1 MLLDT
6 IAVLLAKSEISE
18 PLLRIAATPQV
29 SSALLASTPIASQDA
44 VPLAFWCRL
53 VTTGAVDD
61 VLSLA
66 ERVINGIDPG
76 EPDE

>member
-1 MLLDT
+1 LLDSF
-6 IAVLLAKSEISE
+6 AVLLAEPDISE
-18 PLLRIAATPQV
+18 PVLRMAATQQV
-29 SSALLASTPIASQDA
+29 SAALLASTPVASQDA